1 LTYYADFHL
10 HSKLSLDSKANMSD
24 QIEKAIELGL
34 EEICFT
40 EHLDFDERERS
51 LTKNL
56 TLGPRSGFM
65 DETDY
70 ERQIA
75 EARQQYSHRI
85 KIGYGVEA
93 GQGNHAPQQ
102 AEALIHAHH
111 YDFVLASIHLMH
123 ESGMVIS
130 VPWREGLSEAETYPV
145 YFDDLVLLSGMD
157 FFDVIAHC
165 DIIKRFGI
173 EKFGPFQAKKYEEQ
187 IRIAFANLI
196 AKGKGI
202 EINTSGLRQ
211 SCHETMPNLTLL
223 QWYREMGGEI
233 LTLGSDAH
241 APGSLAYG
249 LKQGY
254 ELAREAGFQYFT
266 TFHQRQP
273 HFHRL

>member
-1 LTYYADFHL
+1 M
-10 HSKLSLDSKANMSD
+10 HSRVSLDSKTSMVE

-51 LTKNL
+51 QTKNL
-56 TLGPRSGFM
+56 NNGPRSGFM

-70 ERQIA
+70 WQQIA
-75 EARQQYSHRI
+75 SARRQFDQRI

-93 GQGNHAPQQ
+93 GQGHHAPQQ
-102 AEALIHAHH
+102 AQALIEAQP

-123 ESGMVIS
+123 ESGMTIS
-130 VPWREGLSEAETYPV
+130 VPWRDGLSEAETYPV
-145 YFDDLVLLSGMD
+145 YFDDLILLSGMD
-157 FFDVIAHC
+157 FFDVVAHC
-165 DIIKRFGI
+165 DIIKRFGT
-173 EKFGPFQAKKYEEQ
+173 EKFGPFQAHKYEEQ
-187 IRIAFANLI
+187 IRTAFANLI
-196 AKGKGI
+196 HRGKGI

-211 SCHETMPNLTLL
+211 SCQETMPNLTLL

-249 LKQGY
+249 LEQGY
-254 ELAREAGFQYFT
+254 ALARAAGFRYFT
-266 TFHQRQP
+266 TFHQRKP
-273 HFHRL
+273 DFHLL